1 MTSISYKWCRTLEL
15 DSETFITTREGGEFK
30 SRDCVVGFW
39 LVVVEECVYVC
50 VCVRER
56 LRLRL
61 CVIKKITDYMGKFN
75 WSRLMLLEYSA

>member
-56 LRLRL
+56 EGGREEEER
-61 CVIKKITDYMGKFN
+61 KKEDHIN
-75 WSRLMLLEYSA
+75 